1 MLRLAFRGDMP
12 RFLRNRLSGCSDE
25 QGLITS
31 ASLFLSRTPPPRYPR
46 RTCFKLP
53 TYNSEEAKY
62 EISDHFVDVN
72 KMVAPGLGSER
83 EITDIMLT
91 RYACHLIAQNGD
103 PRKECIRSFLF
114 AQSYFTV
121 QTRRQEV
128 IEEHIRLAERL
139 KARERLRESETELTK
154 YL

>member
-1 MLRLAFRGDMP
+1 
-12 RFLRNRLSGCSDE
+12 
-25 QGLITS
+25 
-31 ASLFLSRTPPPRYPR
+31 
-46 RTCFKLP
+46 
-53 TYNSEEAKY
+53 
-62 EISDHFVDVN
+62 
-72 KMVAPGLGSER
+72 MVAPGLGFER

-128 IEEHIRLAERL
+128 IEEYIRLAERL
-139 KARERLRESETELTK
+139 KAREQLRESETELTK